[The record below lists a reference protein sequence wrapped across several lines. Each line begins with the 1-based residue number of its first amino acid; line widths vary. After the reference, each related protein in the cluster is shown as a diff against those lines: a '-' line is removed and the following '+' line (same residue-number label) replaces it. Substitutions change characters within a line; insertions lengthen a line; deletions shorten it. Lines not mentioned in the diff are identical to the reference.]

1 MCTYR
6 VCTYYIIMEITGGE
20 IIKNC
25 MFKLAFV
32 FFIIFFSKIVSIEY
46 IYICAHPVI
55 TFHNSFKRF
64 LSFQEPHPTNFT
76 VPNTLAIVF
85 AKVALCG
92 SVLIGKRTAYDA
104 PICAA
109 VVQLGS
115 LKYCPSSSTILD
127 GNPCP

>member
-1 MCTYR
+1 MYYMCTYR
-6 VCTYYIIMEITGGE
+6 VCTYYIMEITGGE
-20 IIKNC
+20 IVKNC
-25 MFKLAFV
+25 MCKLAFV
-32 FFIIFFSKIVSIEY
+32 FLLY
-46 IYICAHPVI
+46 IYICAPPVI

>member
-46 IYICAHPVI
+46 IY
-55 TFHNSFKRF
+55 K
-64 LSFQEPHPTNFT
+64 
-76 VPNTLAIVF
+76 
-85 AKVALCG
+85 
-92 SVLIGKRTAYDA
+92 YDSY
-104 PICAA
+104 IY
-109 VVQLGS
+109 VHIQ
-115 LKYCPSSSTILD
+115 
-127 GNPCP
+127 